1 MRNGGLVEYYSTYSI
16 YLSIFILSFIINPI
30 YPNLTSFS
38 QWYGGGTEVVWRWL
52 GGGTEVVGG
61 GWEVFGGG

>member
-1 MRNGGLVEYYSTYSI
+1 MVRGGGSRRMEHIIIKFNI
-16 YLSIFILSFIINPI
+16 YIILFFINPI